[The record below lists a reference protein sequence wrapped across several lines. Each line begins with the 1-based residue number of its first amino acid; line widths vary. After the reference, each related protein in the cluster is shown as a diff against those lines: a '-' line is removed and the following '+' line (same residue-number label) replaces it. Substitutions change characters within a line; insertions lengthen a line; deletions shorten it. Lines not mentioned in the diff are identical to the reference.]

1 MCEDGRGAAS
11 YLFGGRA
18 LYHVAVQPRLHGFV
32 IALEKF
38 KEQFLLAAEIRI
50 ERAACITRGLRDFFH
65 TPRDKPL
72 LYENNLRGIEQSLAR
87 LLAGLVASESF
98 GFHVFIRKL
107 NVVVAIMLLRPRVER
122 RKRRTCAAAE
132 PWLQGRCRKRFGC
145 NCLEPFHR

>member
-1 MCEDGRGAAS
+1 MAVEEQRAVFDIFGR
-11 YLFGGRA
+11 RA
-18 LYHVAVQPRLHGFV
+18 FFHDAVQPRLHGFV

-72 LYENNLRGIEQSLAR
+72 LYENNLRGIEQWVAR
-87 LLAGLVASESF
+87 LVPGLAASESF

-107 NVVVAIMLLRPRVER
+107 NVGVAIMLLRPRVER

-145 NCLEPFHR
+145 HWL